1 MAAFGSLCLLIAL
14 ALAAYNLLAGA
25 LALRWL
31 AVPEPQYSPEQ
42 LSKWYQQ
49 GRIAV
54 FAFWGALFLAIAL
67 RVLAPVS
74 TNSVAFQI
82 GAGVVL
88 MVPTIYIA
96 WLGYTRRA
104 FRLSPER
111 LADTARRAGIA
122 GFVAVTGA
130 AFALIWSVF
139 TNDFSIT
146 YILEHSNRALP
157 IPYKFAA
164 LWSGQEG
171 SLLLW
176 AWLLGMYGF
185 VLRLRHKTD
194 VKLYAYAGSILAGV
208 QKFFLS
214 VLVFAAPPFAL
225 LPGFAAGGQVPA
237 DGNGLNPLLQY
248 PEMVIHPPMLYLGY
262 VGFSVPFAFALGAL
276 MMRYPGEKWIKITRT
291 WTMVTW
297 LFLTCGIFLG
307 MHWAYAVLGWGGYW
321 GWDPVENAS
330 FMPWL
335 TGTAFLHSVMM
346 QERKGMMKSWNVWLI
361 FSTFLLT
368 LLGTLLTRA
377 GLVSSVHAF
386 AQSSIGTW
394 FVVFMCIVL
403 AVCIFTYVL
412 QRSHLKTE
420 HQMESLVSRESSFLF
435 NNLMLLTACFV
446 ILWGTLFPILSEY
459 VQGSKV
465 TVGAPFYNAVAV
477 PIGLFLLFL
486 TGVGPLLPWR
496 ATSLKAIKRNF
507 VLPSIALWATVI
519 VCLVAGANPWQGGA
533 FDQGRFYA
541 VVAFALSA
549 AVLTAILS
557 EFFRGAAV
565 ISRQTGRNLFAALW
579 LLTRRNT
586 RRYGGYLVH
595 IGVVIVVIGL
605 AGAAFNRNAE
615 KEMAFHDQL
624 NIGPYTLVQVGS
636 SQDTNPD
643 FDSDY
648 AVLDVYKGGKKVFQ
662 MTPEQRFYHLG
673 EGVQP
678 QTMVAIHSIPEWDL
692 YVVFEGIN
700 QDTNQPIIKA
710 FLNPL
715 VGWIWFGLGV
725 IVIGT
730 FIALVPSL
738 TPATAALRV
747 PATQAAP
754 IVPAIKGGD

>member
-1 MAAFGSLCLLIAL
+1 MATFGSFALLIAL
-14 ALAAYNLLAGA
+14 ALAAYNFLAGTVALSAIAAGPA
-25 LALRWL
+25 LAWRPNRLQIL
-31 AVPEPQYSPEQ
+31 
-42 LSKWYQQ
+42 L
-49 GRIAV
+49 GRIADR
-54 FAFWGALFLAIAL
+54 I
-67 RVLAPVS
+67 
-74 TNSVAFQI
+74 
-82 GAGVVL
+82 
-88 MVPTIYIA
+88 
-96 WLGYTRRA
+96 
-104 FRLSPER
+104 SPER

-122 GFVAVTGA
+122 GFFAVTAA
-130 AFALIWSVF
+130 AFALVYAVF

-157 IPYKFAA
+157 APYKFAA

-176 AWLLGMYGF
+176 AWLLGAYGF

-194 VKLYAYAGSILAGV
+194 VKLYAYAGVILAGIQV
-208 QKFFLS
+208 FFL
-214 VLVFAAPPFAL
+214 LVINFAAPPFSL
-225 LPGFAAGGQVPA
+225 FSGPLPA

-276 MMRYPGEKWIKITRT
+276 MMRYPGEKWIRITRT

-394 FVVFMCIVL
+394 FVVFMGIVS
-403 AVCIFTYVL
+403 AVCIFTYIL
-412 QRSHLKTE
+412 QHSHLKTE
-420 HQMESLVSRESSFLF
+420 HRLESLVSRESSFLF
-435 NNLMLLTACFV
+435 NNLVLLTACFV
-446 ILWGTLFPILSEY
+446 ILWGTLFPIISEY

-465 TVGAPFYNAVAV
+465 TVGAPFYNRVAV

-496 ATSLKAIKRNF
+496 ATSFKSLRRNF
-507 VLPSIALWATVI
+507 VVPTIALWATVI
-519 VCLVAGANPWQGGA
+519 VCLAVGVRPWKNGAYQNG
-533 FDQGRFYA
+533 DFYA
-541 VVAFALSA
+541 LVAFAVAA
-549 AVLTAILS
+549 AVLSAIIS
-557 EFFRGAAV
+557 EFLRGAAV
-565 ISRQTGRNLFAALW
+565 ISRQTRRNLLSATW

-586 RRYGGYLVH
+586 RRYGGYIVH
-595 IGVVIVVIGL
+595 IGVVVVVIGL
-605 AGAAFNRNAE
+605 AGQAFNRNVE
-615 KEMAFHDQL
+615 RELGFHDQMSV
-624 NIGPYTLVQVGS
+624 GPYTLRQVGAT
-636 SQDTNPD
+636 QDTNAD
-643 FDSDY
+643 YDSNY
-648 AVLDVYKGGKKVFQ
+648 ALLDVYKDGKKAFQ
-662 MTPEQRFYHLG
+662 MTPERRIYHLG
-673 EGVQP
+673 EGDQP
-678 QTMVAIHSIPEWDL
+678 QTMVTIHSTPEWDL
-692 YVVFEGIN
+692 YVVYEGVN
-700 QDTNQPIIKA
+700 PDTGQPIVKA

-715 VGWIWFGLGV
+715 VGWIWFGLAI
-725 IVIGT
+725 IVLGT
-730 FIALVPSL
+730 FVALVPSL
-738 TPATAALRV
+738 SPATAASRA
-747 PATQAAP
+747 PAAP
-754 IVPAIKGGD
+754 RMAEHALKGGD